1 MKFYD
6 VKPESY
12 SIVIPIRRRLPKRL
26 PKSDFGRPTEVGLRY
41 FKKRSIFGFALTG
54 LVLVLASLPLI
65 FAFEAHVI
73 NVTAQIVGVILI
85 STPEEAEDMLNAHAD
100 MTDKLERELL
110 ALKFNVAYFGV
121 GESLVPGED
130 ITISELIDEAD
141 ALLTADF
148 PEPDPV
154 SDQELEDMKDRG
166 EKTNNAKKV
175 SPCKN

>member
-1 MKFYD
+1 MKFFD

-12 SIVIPIRRRLPKRL
+12 SIAIPIRRHSRKRL

-73 NVTAQIVGVILI
+73 NVTAQIEGCEEFEIRSRGYWKNHEENWVLLLPQTVGVILI

-100 MTDKLERELL
+100 MTDKLEGT
-110 ALKFNVAYFGV
+110 FGAQ
-121 GESLVPGED
+121 
-130 ITISELIDEAD
+130 I
-141 ALLTADF
+141 
-148 PEPDPV
+148 
-154 SDQELEDMKDRG
+154 
-166 EKTNNAKKV
+166 
-175 SPCKN
+175 